1 MNPYRL
7 FQALGFAALLGAS
20 LLPLSAQEPAENA
33 IETLQERLEK
43 GEVSLRYDE
52 NGHGYLRSVLKALD
66 IPEDSQVLPFSKSS
80 FQAELISPQ
89 HPRAV
94 YFNADVSV
102 AAVHGDMLEI
112 IANNKAG
119 GLSFYTLAKP
129 RFDTPRFERR
139 LGLCVECHARVG
151 HRTVGWI
158 VADITTASDGLPQVS
173 DPAQPFSFTDDTVPF
188 EKRWGGWY
196 VTGATGQMR
205 HRGNVTSRAEAPY
218 DLPPTAGLNVAD
230 LSGHF
235 EAGQVLQPG
244 SDVVALL
251 TLEHQTGFTNRAFAL
266 NVSFAE
272 EDAQR
277 LADYM
282 TFKDEVK
289 LPSPVK
295 GSSSFA
301 ERFAASGPRD
311 AQGRS
316 LRDFDLKTRLFRHPL
331 SYMLYSA
338 AFDALRPSNKALVY
352 RKLYG
357 ILRQTA
363 EGRAAIAIAAATKPD
378 IPADWKTP

>member
-1 MNPYRL
+1 VKQFRL
-7 FQALGFAALLGAS
+7 FQALGAGALLAAT
-20 LLPLSAQEPAENA
+20 LLPLSAQEPVENA

-52 NGHGYLRSVLKALD
+52 NGHGYLRSLLQVLN

-80 FQAELISPQ
+80 FQADLISPQ

-102 AAVHGDMLEI
+102 AAVDGDMLEI
-112 IANNKAG
+112 IANNKDG
-119 GLSFYTLAKP
+119 GLSFYTLTKP
-129 RFDTPRFERR
+129 RFEAPRFEKR

-158 VADITTASDGLPQVS
+158 VADVTTASDGLPQVS
-173 DPAQPFSFTDDTVPF
+173 DPAQPFDFTDDTVPF

-196 VTGATGQMR
+196 VTGVTGEMR
-205 HRGNVTSRAEAPY
+205 HRGNVTSRPETPH
-218 DLPPTAGLNVAD
+218 DLPPAAGLNLTD
-230 LSGHF
+230 LAGRF
-235 EAGQVLQPG
+235 EARQVLQPG

-277 LADYM
+277 LAEYM
-282 TFKDEVK
+282 TFRGEVK

-301 ERFAASGPRD
+301 GNFAAAGPRD

-316 LRDFDLKTRLFRHPL
+316 LRDFDLKTRLFRYPL
-331 SYMLYSA
+331 SYMIYST
-338 AFDALRPSNKALVY
+338 AFDALRPGNKALLY
-352 RKLYG
+352 RKLNA
-357 ILRQTA
+357 ILRETP

-378 IPADWKTP
+378 IPGDWKTP